1 MAPADESGMGN
12 SRADRILLVQKIV
25 LAMFVLGALGGLTW
39 TFVQRNT
46 FTVSAAPGTM
56 TSVRIVV
63 PMQHAGGHKSFA
75 KQRDLPVTCTI
86 TATGDYGAGPSGGIH
101 LSVVA
106 TGHGL
111 HKMWAQVRITIDA
124 DAPAGRHKRS
134 CEFTIDGQGDWPI
147 ATLLVNVGG

>member
-1 MAPADESGMGN
+1 MGN
-12 SRADRILLVQKIV
+12 SRADRIVLAQKIV

-39 TFVQRNT
+39 IFVQRNT

-86 TATGDYGAGPSGGIH
+86 TATGGSSGGIH
-101 LSVVA
+101 TSVVA

-124 DAPAGRHKRS
+124 DAPAGRHEWS

>member
-1 MAPADESGMGN
+1 MGN
-12 SRADRILLVQKIV
+12 SRADRIVLAQKIV

-39 TFVQRNT
+39 IFVQRNT

-75 KQRDLPVTCTI
+75 KQRGLPVTCI
-86 TATGDYGAGPSGGIH
+86 VTATGGDGGGSSGGLHI
-101 LSVVA
+101 SVVA

-111 HKMWAQVRITIDA
+111 HKMWAELRITADT
-124 DAPAGRHKRS
+124 DAPARRHRRS
-134 CEFTIDGQGDWPI
+134 CEFTIDGHGDWPI
-147 ATLLVNVGG
+147 ATLLVSVDG